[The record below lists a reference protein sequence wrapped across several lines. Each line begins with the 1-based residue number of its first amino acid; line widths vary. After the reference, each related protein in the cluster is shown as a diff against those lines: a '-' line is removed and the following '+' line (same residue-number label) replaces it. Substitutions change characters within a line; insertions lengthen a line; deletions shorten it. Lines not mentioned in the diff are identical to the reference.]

1 LVKSNQTA
9 RFNAGKQN
17 KTNPEFFVS
26 LEMSEHQQTNRQRT
40 QLLNGGVSDDDEK
53 LMGCWW
59 RYANAGDIAIK
70 MTLMQ

>member
-26 LEMSEHQQTNRQRT
+26 LGNVRTSTNENRQRT
-40 QLLNGGVSDDDEK
+40 QSYYCMVVSDHDE
-53 LMGCWW
+53 GFV
-59 RYANAGDIAIK
+59 AGPPIAIGIAI
-70 MTLMQ
+70 